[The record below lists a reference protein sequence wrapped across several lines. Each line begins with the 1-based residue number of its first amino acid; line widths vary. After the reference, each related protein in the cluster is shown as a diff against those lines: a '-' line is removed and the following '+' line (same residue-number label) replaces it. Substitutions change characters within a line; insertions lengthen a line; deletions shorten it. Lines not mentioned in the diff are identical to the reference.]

1 MKIMTH
7 IHYERMDIHLTG
19 RKMQEI
25 LQKYFQKIHK
35 KLLTNNRL
43 CAIIQTVKRANNN
56 KQLY

>member
-35 KLLTNNRL
+35 KLLTNN
-43 CAIIQTVKRANNN
+43 T
-56 KQLY
+56 